1 MNLIT
6 LAIDGVLLFG
16 IICVSVYGAA
26 ILPAGARVPLHLGPG
41 GYTNWVPRSF
51 GLVTWSV
58 IGAVVFVIVIV
69 QTRSHHA
76 AGGHGPPAGVILS
89 LVLAL
94 VLANHVGAVRAAVNR
109 SGRR

>member
-1 MNLIT
+1 MSVVT
-6 LAIDGVLLFG
+6 LVIDSVLLLG

-26 ILPAGARVPLHLGPG
+26 ILPAGARVPMHLGPG
-41 GYTNWVPRSF
+41 GYTNWVPRYF

-76 AGGHGPPAGVILS
+76 AGGHGPPAAVILT
-89 LVLAL
+89 LALAL

>member
-1 MNLIT
+1 MSVVT
-6 LAIDGVLLFG
+6 LVIDSVLLFG

-51 GLVTWSV
+51 GLATWSV
-58 IGAVVFVIVIV
+58 IGAVVFVIVVV
-69 QTRSHHA
+69 QSRSHHA
-76 AGGHGPPAGVILS
+76 TGRHGPPAAIILT